1 MFDLICFGLTLHD
14 ARRKKN
20 MTKEEV
26 AEIIDVSVETIRN
39 IEHGDTSPNIATV
52 LALCDIY
59 GLYEYEIWRYYKRDR
74 AVDERFREMKVL
86 HSNIIIERV
95 LEKM

>member
-1 MFDLICFGLTLHD
+1 MFDLIRLGLTLHD
-14 ARRKKN
+14 ARRQKK
-20 MTKEEV
+20 MTQEEA

-52 LALCDIY
+52 FALCDIY

-74 AVDERFREMKVL
+74 AVDERLREMKVL

-95 LEKM
+95 LR